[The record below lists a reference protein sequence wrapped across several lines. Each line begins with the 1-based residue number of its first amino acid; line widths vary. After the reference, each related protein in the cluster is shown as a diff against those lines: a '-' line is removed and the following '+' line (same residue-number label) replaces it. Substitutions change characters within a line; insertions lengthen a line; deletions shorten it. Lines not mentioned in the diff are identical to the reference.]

1 MVAAKK
7 GIIPVPMLT
16 DVVDAIVEINSHRD
30 TYEVQLATP
39 AGTPIATVAV
49 RKDTAGYSDLLTWL
63 VTHAPGHRLTLSS
76 AGADR
81 YTAGLAR
88 AVTAAGLIVIE
99 PPGKDQ
105 SALIAAHPTAPG
117 AWLDADREALRIL
130 LGARQD
136 LTTTTT
142 RQSTLLRGLLLR
154 GDATDRKIARGAFTE
169 AVLTN
174 LARRPQSHNA
184 SRHRSVRHA
193 EIRRLALA
201 LVAVGRA
208 LQANSTQLQA
218 IVDELVPGLTDQRGI
233 GPINAAQAIVSSS
246 CPSTV
251 PNPRQP
257 PATEATSSQQWLLPN
272 RRNRCELDETYM

>member
-1 MVAAKK
+1 MP
-7 GIIPVPMLT
+7 ILT

-39 AGTPIATVAV
+39 AGTPIATVSV

-105 SALIAAHPTAPG
+105 AALSAACRAAPG
-117 AWLDADREALRIL
+117 AWLDADRDALRIL

-136 LTTTTT
+136 LTSTTT
-142 RQSTLLRGLLLR
+142 RQSTLLRGLLLS
-154 GDATDRKIARGAFTE
+154 GDATDRKIARAAFTE
-169 AVLTN
+169 AILIN
-174 LARRPQSHNA
+174 LARRPEPHNA
-184 SRHRSVRHA
+184 CRQRSVRHA
-193 EIRRLALA
+193 EIRRLAHA
-201 LVAVGRA
+201 LITVGRA
-208 LQANSTQLQA
+208 LRANSTQLQA

-233 GPINAAQAIVSSS
+233 GPINAAQAIVSLS

-251 PNPRQP
+251 PKPRQP
-257 PATEATSSQQWLLPN
+257 PATGATSSPQWLLPN
-272 RRNRCELDETYM
+272 GRNRRELDETHI